1 MKTILINIGILA
13 GIVLAYWLDIFSWFV
28 GRGATFVALV
38 LVAGVFV
45 AGWRILGNPFSGAK
59 HHDDE

>member
-45 AGWRILGNPFSGAK
+45 AGFFVLGNPFCRRRK
-59 HHDDE
+59 HEDK